1 VARRLIGLDVG
12 TNAVTVAEVS
22 NGGAPRLTAFG
33 QVALPRDA
41 MQEGEVVDQ
50 AALVEAVKRLRSEV
64 GVRKAPVRLGI
75 ATPRLIVRQ
84 IEMPRMSREDLA
96 GALRFQLP
104 DLIPIPVDEALVDFA
119 VLDEVAG
126 AAETGG
132 EPVMRVLLAAAQ
144 RTTVERLVNAVEEGG
159 LPVESVE
166 LIPLALIRALA
177 APTVPVEAPPAPLD
191 DNIPGDTEAGDAAAP
206 PTPAP
211 IAPTVPTPEA
221 GAEGIVSI
229 GGGVT
234 CVVVHENGIPRFV
247 RVLASGGRALTDA
260 ISTALELPPE
270 TAESLK
276 RQVGSVDDEVVR
288 QARAAAERPLAVLL
302 DEIRSSLDYYRNQP
316 GATRLLRVRLS
327 GGGAQFDGVQ
337 ERLTALLGVPVEP
350 ARPRDR
356 VGIADIGFSEEE
368 LPRLDPYLPA
378 ALGLAMPDNG
388 VTPRLDLAPEEERK
402 HVFGASRNAVIGA
415 IAAAL
420 LLVLLAVPVISR
432 KHSASNDNS
441 AAHAQQ
447 QKNAQTQQQINALA
461 PAAQTQAQITAL
473 QTQVATVL
481 ATDVSW
487 SRVLNEIARTMPNSV
502 WLTSF
507 QGNVTAAGTTTH
519 TGPATAP
526 STPAT
531 TPATTPGSTAAG
543 GSTTTPATTAPV
555 TPAAPVQG
563 TVTFSANGLDFTA
576 VADWIKRVGE
586 LPEFMDLW
594 VPSAQKTLLQG
605 QQIVTFQSNAGLTDK
620 ARSDRSQKA
629 EQTAGKG

>member
-1 VARRLIGLDVG
+1 MARRLIGLDVG
-12 TNAVTVAEVS
+12 TNAVAVAEVT

-50 AALVEAVKRLRSEV
+50 DALVEAVKRLRTEV

-84 IEMPRMSREDLA
+84 VEMPVMSREDLA
-96 GALRFQLP
+96 GALRFQLA
-104 DLIPIPVDEALVDFA
+104 DLIPIPVEDALVDFA
-119 VLDEVAG
+119 VLDEVPG
-126 AAETGG
+126 SPESGT

-144 RTTVERLVNAVEEGG
+144 RSMVQRLVDAVERGG

-166 LIPLALIRALA
+166 LIPLALIRSLA
-177 APTVPVEAPPAPLD
+177 APAVPVTPPPPPLD
-191 DNIPGDTEAGDAAAP
+191 DNIPGEPAAADTEETAGAP
-206 PTPAP
+206 PAV
-211 IAPTVPTPEA
+211 APTAAGPEA

-234 CVVVHENGIPRFV
+234 CVVVHEHGVPRFV

-260 ISTALELPPE
+260 IGTALELPPE

-316 GATRLLRVRLS
+316 GAARLLRVQLT
-327 GGGAQFDGVQ
+327 GGGSQYDGVR
-337 ERLTALLGVPVEP
+337 ERLGALLGVPVVP
-350 ARPRDR
+350 ADPRAR
-356 VGIADIGFSEEE
+356 VAVGDIGFGEDE

-378 ALGLAMPDNG
+378 ALGLAMPGDG
-388 VTPRLDLAPEEERK
+388 ATPRLDLAPEEERA
-402 HVFGASRNAVIGA
+402 HFFGASSNAVIGA
-415 IAAAL
+415 LAAAVL
-420 LLVLLAVPVISR
+420 IALLAVPVISR
-432 KHSASNDNS
+432 RHDASHDRSRASA
-441 AAHAQQ
+441 QE
-447 QKNAQTQQQINALA
+447 QKNAQTQQAISNLEPVAK
-461 PAAQTQAQITAL
+461 TQAQIAAL
-473 QTQVATVL
+473 DAQVAGLV

-507 QGNVTAAGTTTH
+507 QGSVAGEGNSTGTGSASRTTT
-519 TGPATAP
+519 TV
-526 STPAT
+526 
-531 TPATTPGSTAAG
+531 PGSSAGATSGAAE
-543 GSTTTPATTAPV
+543 GS
-555 TPAAPVQG
+555 
-563 TVTFSANGLDFTA
+563 VTFQATGLDFTA

-586 LPEFMDLW
+586 LPEFADLW
-594 VPSAQKTLLQG
+594 VPSAQKSTLG
-605 QQIVTFQSNAGLTDK
+605 DRDVVTFQSTAGLTDK
-620 ARSDRSQKA
+620 ARSSRSTAA
-629 EQTAGKG
+629 ESSAKKGSP